1 MNICFFHSS
10 MQPGGIE
17 RTISLLANMYVQ
29 NGDKISI
36 ITLDNRDSFY
46 SISPDVQQYHFGLSG
61 NSQSAFQ
68 AVKRN
73 FRTVAAFRNAIKSI
87 RPDVIVTFGAN
98 TELTA
103 YLAKIGLSIKL
114 IGAERANPFYRTESF
129 WSKNACRIAKRCDGF
144 LFQTQGAASYYPES
158 VQKKALVVQ
167 NGIDSAIYERLDQPW
182 PSRKNICSVG
192 RMDTD
197 KGIDDVIRTFAIVHE
212 RAPQIVLDL
221 YGDGEK
227 RNELEDLATSLRL
240 SNHVIFHGQCN
251 TMPEEYAEHRIFLM
265 MSRSEG
271 FPNVLLEAMA
281 SGCVCVAGN
290 CNFGPSELIRDG
302 ENGFLVPVGDCEAAA
317 ERVLFALENDEIAQS
332 ISQKAK
338 ATRLTNNIKTIG
350 QQIHDYLKRFATIEQ
365 EDIECHFSGQ

>member
-29 NGDKISI
+29 NGDEISI
-36 ITLDNRDSFY
+36 ITLDDKDSFY
-46 SISPDVQQYHFGLSG
+46 SILPDVQQYHLGLSG
-61 NSQSAFQ
+61 NSQNAFQ

-73 FRTVAAFRNAIKSI
+73 IRTVAAFRNAIKSI
-87 RPDVIVTFGAN
+87 RPDVIMTFGTN

-103 YLAKIGLSIKL
+103 YLARIGLPMKL
-114 IGAERANPFYRTESF
+114 VGAERANPFYRTDSF
-129 WSKNACRIAKRCDGF
+129 WSKNACRAAKRCNGF
-144 LFQTQGAASYYPES
+144 LFQTQGAASFYPET
-158 VQKKALVVQ
+158 VQEKALVVQ

-182 PSRKNICSVG
+182 PSPKNICSVG
-192 RMDTD
+192 RMDAD
-197 KGIDDVIRTFAIVHE
+197 KGTDDVIRTFAIVHE
-212 RAPQIVLDL
+212 RMPQIVLDL

-227 RNELEDLATSLRL
+227 RNELEHLAASLGL

-251 TMPEEYAEHRIFLM
+251 TIPEEYAEHRIFLM

-290 CNFGPSELIRDG
+290 CDFGPAELIRDG

-317 ERVLFALENDEIAQS
+317 ERVLFALENEDVAQS
-332 ISQKAK
+332 ISSKAK
-338 ATRLTNNIKTIG
+338 VVRLTNDIKTIS
-350 QQIHDYLKRFATIEQ
+350 QQIHDYLEAIYNAGT
-365 EDIECHFSGQ
+365 